1 MAYGMYGNLTPNKAG
16 LMDGLENEVR
26 SLLVASGVTSI
37 APGEP
42 VFVKPG
48 DETGAFLPD
57 DTDATRKFA
66 GVAIISQRSFVG
78 TEDNLYPTYDQISV
92 LEEGC
97 VWVPVASGISAIAN
111 KAAYIIDLTSDGQ
124 FKKFT
129 DATSGNYDCGCYFKS
144 NVLNGL
150 AVLEVRGLK

>member
-1 MAYGMYGNLTPNKAG
+1 MAYGAYGNLTPNVAG
-16 LMDGLENEVR
+16 LMDGLENNV
-26 SLLVASGVTSI
+26 SSKLVASGVTSI

-42 VFVKPG
+42 VFVMPG

-57 DTDATRKFA
+57 DTVATRLFA
-66 GVAIISQRSFVG
+66 GVAIISQRSFVD
-78 TEDNLYPTYDQISV
+78 TADNVYPTYDEISV
-92 LEEGC
+92 LEEGR

-111 KAAYIIDLTSDGQ
+111 KPAYIIDLTSDAQ
-124 FKKFT
+124 FKLFT
-129 DATSGNYDCGCYFKS
+129 DNSSGNYACGCYFRS